1 MKYVKMHKMHKNAW
15 KSKWKVH
22 EKYMKKYMKYMK
34 KIHETSLSDIFNA
47 IRDQ

>member
-1 MKYVKMHKMHKNAW
+1 MKNVIMHKMHE
-15 KSKWKVH
+15 KVH